1 VRLHSVTLRDDAGA
15 VGRCIADL
23 ELDEVG
29 AEVTAVR
36 RGNERIEPTPEMA
49 LRAGDVVV
57 LRGTGNAVTR
67 AEGRLLR

>member
-1 VRLHSVTLRDDAGA
+1 MEEFIFDDD
-15 VGRCIADL
+15 V
-23 ELDEVG
+23 DEVG

-36 RGNERIEPTPEMA
+36 RGSDRIEPVPETE

>member
-1 VRLHSVTLRDDAGA
+1 
-15 VGRCIADL
+15 
-23 ELDEVG
+23 VG

-36 RGNERIEPTPEMA
+36 LGSDRNEPTPETA
-49 LRAGDVVV
+49 LLAGDVVV

>member
-1 VRLHSVTLRDDAGA
+1 LG
-15 VGRCIADL
+15 DL
-23 ELDEVG
+23 AFDEVG

-36 RGNERIEPTPEMA
+36 RGNQRIEPDEDTE

-57 LRGTGNAVTR
+57 LRGTGMAVSR